1 MMKKFSNMEQNM
13 ITKKF
18 RGIRPDDLHGRMGL
32 RNPERG
38 FRTEMYFSTIPG
50 EIAGMCSCHFK
61 QNKLDGRPTVPIY
74 QNSDIPGVPHL
85 IRGNRLDAVEFS
97 HCQWQD
103 ELDYLAYDGVTI
115 MQSYCFLMAYNDG
128 QDLPQRK
135 LDDIELFFIK
145 LRESKVKTLLRFAYE
160 LSPTLSGPTAET
172 VLKHLHQVS
181 PLIKKYIDVIYS
193 LQCGFIGKF
202 GEWHNSFHHLQYDF
216 DFHKTLMHEVV
227 SILPECRKTMMRYP
241 VYKQRIFGTAPLTE
255 AEAHTMLPQARI
267 GHFNDGFLANP
278 PIHGGTFGRKTSG
291 PGNSIQTWEEE
302 YEYVAQESK
311 YLPQDGELF
320 WRDVG
325 GAALPTDAVQLFN
338 KWHYD
343 TFGMV
348 HGNILF
354 EGVDNYSMD
363 IWKKVPCDPLFLID
377 SGLPMSDGYF
387 NDASGKHVW
396 RSYYEY
402 IRDHMGYRLELN
414 EVKVDA
420 AENIEVEVKLTNRG
434 FSAPVNPRK
443 VLFVLEKEGK
453 IYDFEFDVDV
463 RKLYGNNTSHTLKLT
478 ADIPNDMPRG
488 TYKAGIA
495 LPDGC
500 EVLENTPEYAIKLAN
515 PLEFANGI
523 NYLDMNIEIN

>member
-1 MMKKFSNMEQNM
+1 MV
-13 ITKKF
+13 TKKF

-50 EIAGMCSCHFK
+50 EVAGMCSCHFK
-61 QNKLDGRPTVPIY
+61 QNKLDGRPTVPVY
-74 QNSDIPGVPHL
+74 QNAEIPGVPHL
-85 IRGNRLDAVEFS
+85 IRGNRLDGVEFA

-103 ELDYLAYDGVTI
+103 ELDFLAYDGVTI
-115 MQSYCFLMAYNDG
+115 MQSYCFLMEYGDG
-128 QDLPQRK
+128 RDLPQRK
-135 LDDIELFFIK
+135 LDDIEQFFLK

-160 LSPTLSGPTAET
+160 LSPTLSGPTGET
-172 VLKHLHQVS
+172 ILKHLHQVA
-181 PLIKKYIDVIYS
+181 PLLKKYIDVIYC

-202 GEWHNSFHHLQYDF
+202 GEWHNSYHRLQHDF

-227 SILPECRKTMMRYP
+227 DILPECRKTMMRYP
-241 VYKQRIFGTAPLTE
+241 VYKQHIFGTSPLSE

-291 PGNSIQTWEEE
+291 PGNSIQSWEEE
-302 YEYVAQESK
+302 YEYVAQESR

-320 WRDVG
+320 WRDVA
-325 GAALPTDAVQLFN
+325 GAALPTDSVKLLN

-348 HGNILF
+348 HGNMLF
-354 EGVDNYSMD
+354 EGVDNYSID
-363 IWKKVPCDPLFLID
+363 VWKKVPVDPMFLEEF
-377 SGLPMSDGYF
+377 GLPMSDSYF
-387 NDASGKHVW
+387 CDENGRHVW

-402 IRDHMGYRLELN
+402 IRDHLGYRLELN
-414 EVKVDA
+414 EATVDVA
-420 AENIEVEVKLTNRG
+420 DKLTVSVKLTNRG

-443 VLFVLEKEGK
+443 VFFVLEKDGRRFK
-453 IYDFEFDVDV
+453 FEFDVDV
-463 RKLYGNNTSHTLKLT
+463 RKLYGNNTCHTLELE
-478 ADIPNDMPRG
+478 AALPEDMPRG
-488 TYKAGIA
+488 TYKAGIS

-500 EVLENTPEYAIKLAN
+500 DILADVPEYAVRLAN
-515 PLEFANGI
+515 HLKFADGI
-523 NYLDMNIEIN
+523 NYLDMNVEIN